1 MAQSVK
7 HPTLDFGSGHDLM
20 VRELEPHIGLGADRA
35 ETAWDSLSLCSSPT
49 CGLSLSLS
57 QKKKKKSE
65 EEEDEELWLP
75 HWECNVFQGFRDLAF
90 TLHSSLE
97 GRRDH
102 RHLAKEK
109 TECREGQSAPQGHPA
124 GSWLS

>member
-57 QKKKKKSE
+57 QKKKKSQRKRKMKNCGYPIGNVMCFRVSE
-65 EEEDEELWLP
+65 TLRLLFTAVLKVGMTIATLQMRRLSAGKVNQLP
-75 HWECNVFQGFRDLAF
+75 KVIQLVRG
-90 TLHSSLE
+90 
-97 GRRDH
+97 
-102 RHLAKEK
+102 
-109 TECREGQSAPQGHPA
+109 
-124 GSWLS
+124 